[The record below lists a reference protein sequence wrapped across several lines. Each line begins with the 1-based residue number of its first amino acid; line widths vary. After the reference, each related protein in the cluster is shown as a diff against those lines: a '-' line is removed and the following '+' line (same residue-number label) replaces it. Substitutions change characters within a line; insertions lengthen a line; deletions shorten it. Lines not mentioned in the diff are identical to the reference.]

1 MDEVPD
7 DERIKAAFFD
17 VAQWEPS
24 ADDIDHV
31 RDLLV
36 CECCYAR
43 SGMHRRVAALVG
55 RVRSSAR

>member
-1 MDEVPD
+1 MTNGVPD
-7 DERIKAAFFD
+7 AERIKAAFFA

-31 RDLLV
+31 RDLLA
-36 CECCYAR
+36 CKHCYAR

-55 RVRSSAR
+55 RG